1 MLPVCSQRAHNRT
14 RGPPATLSGKEK
26 WSWRCPFPCSEGA
39 FKMISQWA
47 EIELELSWKWVCLFL
62 LLSGPSAE
70 QIQHFLVNYQG
81 IIRVF
86 LVRIFSPEDLSLPPR
101 HSFTHPNKRRRRR
114 VGSRNPKFK
123 QGNSSSKSQPES
135 KAVLCFSLKIMPNQK
150 ELQPLFLPLI
160 KELVNTSKNEEAP
173 SAIFLLSLPTHILMT
188 SSGKEFV
195 DIIVSLAFSP
205 HFSGNR
211 IPALPFGKFHVL

>member
-1 MLPVCSQRAHNRT
+1 
-14 RGPPATLSGKEK
+14 
-26 WSWRCPFPCSEGA
+26 
-39 FKMISQWA
+39 
-47 EIELELSWKWVCLFL
+47 
-62 LLSGPSAE
+62 
-70 QIQHFLVNYQG
+70 
-81 IIRVF
+81 
-86 LVRIFSPEDLSLPPR
+86 
-101 HSFTHPNKRRRRR
+101 
-114 VGSRNPKFK
+114 
-123 QGNSSSKSQPES
+123 
-135 KAVLCFSLKIMPNQK
+135 MPNQK